1 MLPVTFETPAAIL
14 LVLGGLVTCFAG
26 YRFFRTV
33 LVLYGFVLGALIAT
47 SLMGAGNTTQ
57 LVVAAI
63 AGGVVGGLILYL
75 AYFVGVALVGAAF
88 GAFVV
93 HAIWSQVGNDPHPL
107 VVILFSIAG
116 AATAMVLQRYVIII
130 ATAFGGAWTLLVGAL
145 ALTGDSRA
153 LDAASTGNVW
163 IVYPF
168 SPEPEQR
175 WLVWAWLAVGMGGI
189 FVQLGVTG
197 RSKPRPKKSRAKKD
211 KAA

>member
-1 MLPVTFETPAAIL
+1 MIPVTFETPAALL
-14 LVLGGLVTCFAG
+14 LVVGGLVSCFAG
-26 YRFFRTV
+26 YRFFRAV

-47 SLMGAGNTTQ
+47 SLVGAGNTTQ

-75 AYFVGVALVGAAF
+75 AYYVGVALVGAAF

-93 HAIWSQVGNDPHPL
+93 HAIWAQVGDDPHPL

-116 AATAMVLQRYVIII
+116 AATAMVLQRYVIIV

-145 ALTGDSRA
+145 ALSGDSRA

-168 SPEPEQR
+168 SPDPEQR
-175 WLVWAWLAVGMGGI
+175 WLVVAWLTVGMVGM
-189 FVQLGVTG
+189 FVQLGITG
-197 RSKPRPKKSRAKKD
+197 RSKPRPKRSRAKKD